1 MEVEVTGVGMQLLER
16 VRQAK
21 LVIPPYPA
29 VAAKLQQLPRDT
41 SSLADV
47 AAIVGTDAVLAAN
60 VLRAATSAA
69 HSAAAAPTTLE
80 AAVFKLGFETMV
92 RLAIA
97 VSLGASA
104 SAHGPLAELRR
115 NEWRRSLI
123 SGVICR
129 DLAQRRGIDPSQAF
143 LAGLL
148 HDFGAIVAIAGLETL
163 GDLPTLPAL
172 HWKHLVDELHTELGT
187 TVAETWKLPA
197 QIAQVMSHH
206 HLPEGQGPLVQLVAM
221 VDHVIAILDRG
232 SMTGIAALIEVP
244 GLRTEER
251 YQIGMLMPK
260 IAEAM
265 DQFETTAK
273 AGPSAVEH
281 VAPAALEDGWEVDFD
296 VLSKRG
302 IAYHVV
308 AIAANQLALVS
319 KEPMNPGW
327 LTEVRFGGDAVEI
340 MVNVVT
346 CSPRV
351 GGDFLVV
358 LQPFALG
365 GEGKRIW
372 LELLHDTRD
381 QGPRVAVELK
391 ALADRL

>member
-1 MEVEVTGVGMQLLER
+1 MQWGMEVVATEVGTQLLER

-60 VLRAATSAA
+60 VLRAATAAA
-69 HSAAAAPTTLE
+69 HSTGAAPTTLE
-80 AAVFKLGFETMV
+80 AAVFKLGFETLV
-92 RLAIA
+92 RIAIA
-97 VSLGASA
+97 VSLAAAASA
-104 SAHGPLAELRR
+104 QGPLAELRR

-163 GDLPTLPAL
+163 GNLPTLPAPE
-172 HWKHLVDELHTELGT
+172 WKALVEELHTELGA

-197 QIAQVMSHH
+197 QIAQVISYH
-206 HLPEGQGPLVQLVAM
+206 HLPAGQGPLVQLVAM

-260 IAEAM
+260 VAEAM

-273 AGPSAVEH
+273 VGPSAVE
-281 VAPAALEDGWEVDFD
+281 AALLEDGWEVDFD

-302 IAYHVV
+302 VTYHVV

-327 LTEVRFGGDAVEI
+327 LTEFRFGGDAIEI

-346 CSPRV
+346 CSPRA

-358 LQPFALG
+358 IQPFALG
-365 GEGKRIW
+365 GDGKRVW
-372 LELLHDTRD
+372 LELLHNARA
-381 QGPRVAVELK
+381 QVPRVAV
-391 ALADRL
+391 

>member
-1 MEVEVTGVGMQLLER
+1 MQWGMEVVATEVGTQLLER

-69 HSAAAAPTTLE
+69 LSAGAAPTTLE

-104 SAHGPLAELRR
+104 SANGPLAELRR

-163 GDLPTLPAL
+163 GNLPTLPAVQ
-172 HWKHLVDELHTELGT
+172 WKKLVDELHVELGAT
-187 TVAETWKLPA
+187 LAETWKLPT
-197 QIAQVMSHH
+197 QIARVISHH
-206 HLPEGQGPLVQLVAM
+206 HLPAGQGPLVQLVAM

-260 IAEAM
+260 VAEAM

-273 AGPSAVEH
+273 VGPSAVEP
-281 VAPAALEDGWEVDFD
+281 APLEDGWEVDFD

-302 IAYHVV
+302 ATYHVV

-319 KEPMNPGW
+319 NEPMNPGW
-327 LTEVRFGGDAVEI
+327 LTELRFGGDAVEI

-346 CSPRV
+346 CSPRAS
-351 GGDFLVV
+351 GDFLVV

-365 GEGKRIW
+365 GDGKRVW
-372 LELLHDTRD
+372 LELLHNARE
-381 QGPRVAVELK
+381 QVPRVAV
-391 ALADRL
+391 

>member
-1 MEVEVTGVGMQLLER
+1 MEIEATEVGVELLRR

-21 LVIPPYPA
+21 LVLPPYPA

-41 SSLADV
+41 SSLAAV

-60 VLRAATSAA
+60 VLRAASSAA
-69 HSAAAAPTTLE
+69 QSTATVPTTLE
-80 AAVFKLGFETMV
+80 AAVYKLGFEALV

-104 SAHGPLAELRR
+104 SAGGPLAELRR

-129 DLAQRRGIDPSQAF
+129 DLAQRRGLDPSHAF

-148 HDFGAIVAIAGLETL
+148 HDFGAIVAIAGLESI
-163 GDLPTLPAL
+163 GALPTWPAPR
-172 HWKHLVDELHTELGT
+172 WRKLVDELHVELGVL
-187 TVAETWKLPA
+187 VAASWKLPA
-197 QIAQVMSHH
+197 PIADVIAHH
-206 HLPEGQGPLVQLVAM
+206 HAPAGHGPLVQLVAM
-221 VDHVIAILDRG
+221 VDHVIAILYRG
-232 SMTGIAALIEVP
+232 AMTGIAALIEVP
-244 GLRTEER
+244 GMRTEER

-265 DQFETTAK
+265 DQFETAAK
-273 AGPSAVEH
+273 AGPSAVE
-281 VAPAALEDGWEVDFD
+281 PPRTLEDGWDVDFD
-296 VLSKRG
+296 VVSRRG
-302 IAYHVV
+302 VTYHVC
-308 AIAANQLALVS
+308 AIAANQLALAS
-319 KEPMNPGW
+319 EEPMNPGW
-327 LTEVRFGGDAVEI
+327 LTEFRFGGDAVEI

-346 CSPRV
+346 CTPRA

-365 GEGKRIW
+365 GEGKKVW
-372 LELLHDTRD
+372 LGLLDDTRA
-381 QGPRVAVELK
+381 QAPRA
-391 ALADRL
+391 AM